1 MKMKLKGTAQQ
12 CEHCEKLEIAKRTID
27 GTRAATDAQIGRIVK
42 RDTDIINGL
51 LREIDALHLLLE
63 KQRNDGNG
71 KGKDGCNY
79 IQNCQNVHF

>member
-1 MKMKLKGTAQQ
+1 MKTKPKGTAQQ
-12 CEHCEKLEIAKRTID
+12 CEHCERLESMKRTII
-27 GTRAATDAQIGRIVK
+27 GAQAAADAQIGRIVK

-71 KGKDGCNY
+71 KGEDGCNY
-79 IQNCQNVHF
+79 IQSCQNFRF

>member
-1 MKMKLKGTAQQ
+1 MKTKPKETAQQ
-12 CEHCEKLEIAKRTID
+12 CERCERLESMKRIID
-27 GTRAATDAQIGRIVK
+27 RLQAAADAQIGRIVK

-71 KGKDGCNY
+71 KGDDGCDY

>member
-1 MKMKLKGTAQQ
+1 MKTKTKGTAQQ
-12 CEHCEKLEIAKRTID
+12 CEHCEELEIAKRKID
-27 GTRAATDAQIGRIVK
+27 GTQAAADAQIGRIVK
-42 RDTDIINGL
+42 RDTDIISGL

-71 KGKDGCNY
+71 KGEDGCNY

>member
-1 MKMKLKGTAQQ
+1 MKTKPKETVQQ
-12 CEHCEKLEIAKRTID
+12 CERCERLESMKRTINK
-27 GTRAATDAQIGRIVK
+27 TLAATDAQIGRIVK

-71 KGKDGCNY
+71 KGEDGCDY

>member
-1 MKMKLKGTAQQ
+1 MKTKPKETAQQ
-12 CEHCEKLEIAKRTID
+12 CERCERLESMKRIID
-27 GTRAATDAQIGRIVK
+27 RLQAAADAQIGRIVK

-71 KGKDGCNY
+71 KGEDECDY
-79 IQNCQNVHF
+79 IQNCQNLRF

>member
-63 KQRNDGNG
+63 KQRNDGKG

>member
-27 GTRAATDAQIGRIVK
+27 GARAATDAQIGRIVK